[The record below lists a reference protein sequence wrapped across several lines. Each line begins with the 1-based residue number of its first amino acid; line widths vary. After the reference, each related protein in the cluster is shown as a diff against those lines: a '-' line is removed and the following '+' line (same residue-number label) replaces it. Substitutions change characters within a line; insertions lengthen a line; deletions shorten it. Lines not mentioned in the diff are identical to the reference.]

1 MAETLEIEIDKVTD
15 KKKSTWKNEVKEK
28 VK

>member
-1 MAETLEIEIDKVTD
+1 MTETLDIEIDKVTD